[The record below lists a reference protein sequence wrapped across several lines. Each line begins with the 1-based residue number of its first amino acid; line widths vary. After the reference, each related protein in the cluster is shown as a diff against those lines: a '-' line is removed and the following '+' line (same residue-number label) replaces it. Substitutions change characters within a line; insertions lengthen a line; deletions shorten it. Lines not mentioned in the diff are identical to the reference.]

1 MTYFSLIGLVFTIH
15 LLAVMSPGPDFLMV
29 IKNAMQYNRKTAVY
43 TALGISIGIGVHI
56 TYSLAGIAYILKHNE
71 NLFNFIKIIGA
82 LYIIYIGVKIWL
94 DQKREMISNSDQKIN
109 IISAKQALKIG
120 FFTNILNPK
129 VSLFFLSL
137 FSVIIPQNTPNWLLL
152 VISLMLVLVTFIWFT
167 FISFA
172 LTTPK
177 SLQIYQKYEQIIT
190 KLFAVILIILGLS
203 ILFNLSRESVSLHKN
218 INHTTMSNPL
228 LHNFDT
234 APFESILPK
243 HFESAID
250 KNIDLTRS
258 EINKISN
265 NTDKPTFT
273 NTIEALDF
281 TGMQLDRITN
291 ILSNL
296 NSAETNKELQDVAD
310 KVMPKLTAFYNDIKL
325 NPELFARVKHIFEHQ
340 NEYHL
345 NAEQSMLLQKT
356 YKSFVRNG
364 ANLDKVSK
372 TKLREIDQ
380 KLTKLK
386 LDYSKNILE
395 ETNAFYLYITHKEEL
410 SGLTDDIIAAAAQT
424 AKQMD
429 KDGWIFTLHYPSYVP
444 FMKYANDRSL
454 RKKMALAYG
463 ARAYKNN
470 DFNNTNNV
478 LEIAKLRKERANLL
492 GYQTHADFVLE
503 ERMAKNPQT
512 VIQFL
517 DDLYAPAYPAAQKEF
532 DELAKIAQKDGV
544 KQIEKWDISYYS
556 EKLKKQTLDLDEE
569 LIKPYFQ
576 LEKVTQGVFDIAK
589 KLYGL
594 QFNEVNNIDKYHE
607 DVKTYRVT
615 DENNNF
621 IAYFYTD
628 FFPRKGKR
636 QGAWMTSYKSQ
647 WQKDGVNSRPHISI
661 VCNFTKPTD
670 TKPSLLSF
678 NEVTTLFH
686 EFGHALHGMLANT
699 QYPSLSGTSV
709 YWDFVELPSQ
719 FMENFAYEKE
729 ALSMFA
735 QHYKTG
741 ETIPDELI
749 EKIKKSMQ
757 FMEAYA
763 TTRQLSF
770 GYLDMAWHNNTTP
783 ETITNVGAFEEKIFQ
798 KLQLVPHHKENNIS
812 VSFSHIFPG
821 GYSSGYYSYKW
832 AEVLDADAFALFQ
845 EKGIFNKEIAQKF
858 KVLLSS
864 GGTKHP
870 MDLYIDFRGHKPQTN
885 ALLKRAGLLN

>member
-1 MTYFSLIGLVFTIH
+1 MEYFSLIGLVFITHI
-15 LLAVMSPGPDFLMV
+15 LAVMSPGPDFLMV
-29 IKNAMQYNRKTAVY
+29 LKNAMQYNRKIAVY

-56 TYSLAGIAYILKHNE
+56 TYSLAGIAYILKHNRNIF
-71 NLFNFIKIIGA
+71 NLIKITGA

-94 DQKREMISNSDQKIN
+94 EQKRN
-109 IISAKQALKIG
+109 IITNTGQNSPMINAKQAIKIG

-129 VSLFFLSL
+129 VSLYFLSL
-137 FSVIIPQNTPNWLLL
+137 FSVIIPQNTPLYTLIAISVML
-152 VISLMLVLVTFIWFT
+152 IVITFLWFS
-167 FISFA
+167 FISFV

-177 SLQIYQKYEQIIT
+177 SLQVYQKYEQIIA
-190 KLFAVILIILGLS
+190 KLFAVILIVLGLS
-203 ILFNLSRESVSLHKN
+203 ILFNLTRESVSLHKN

-228 LHNFDT
+228 LHTFDT
-234 APFESILPK
+234 APFESIQPQ
-243 HFESAID
+243 HFETAID
-250 KNIDLTRS
+250 KYIDETRA
-258 EINKISN
+258 EITQLSQ
-265 NTDKPTFT
+265 NTDKPTFK
-273 NTIEALDF
+273 NTIEALEF
-281 TGMQLDRITN
+281 TGMQLDRITS

-296 NSAETNKELQDVAD
+296 NSAETSKDLQDVAD

-325 NPELFARVKHIFEHQ
+325 NPELFSRIKYVFDKQKEFD
-340 NEYHL
+340 L
-345 NAEQSMLLQKT
+345 NDEQSMLLQKT

-364 ANLDKVSK
+364 ANLDESAK

-386 LDYSKNILE
+386 LDYSKNVLE
-395 ETNAFYLYITHKEEL
+395 ETNAFQLHITHKDDL
-410 SGLTDDIIAAAAQT
+410 AGLTDDIIAAAAQT
-424 AKQMD
+424 AKQMN
-429 KDGWIFTLHYPSYVP
+429 KEGWIFTLHYPSYVP
-444 FMKYANDRSL
+444 FMKYAENRAL

-463 ARAYKNN
+463 ARAYQNN
-470 DFNNTNNV
+470 DFNNSQNV
-478 LEIAKLRKERANLL
+478 LEIVKLRKERAKLL
-492 GYQTHADFVLE
+492 GYNTHADFVLE
-503 ERMAKNPQT
+503 ERMAKNPKT
-512 VIQFL
+512 VTQFL
-517 DDLYAPAYPAAQKEF
+517 DDLYTPAYPAAQKEF
-532 DELAKIAQKDGV
+532 KELAKMAEKDGIS
-544 KQIEKWDISYYS
+544 QLEKWDVSYYI

-569 LIKPYFQ
+569 IIKPYFQ
-576 LEKVTQGVFDIAK
+576 LEKVTQGVFDIAT

-594 QFNEVNNIDKYHE
+594 HFNEINDIDKYHE
-607 DVKTYRVT
+607 DVKTYKVT

-647 WQKDGVNSRPHISI
+647 WQKEGINSRPHISI
-661 VCNFTKPTD
+661 VCNFTKPTE

-735 QHYKTG
+735 QHYQTG

-770 GYLDMAWHNNTTP
+770 GYLDMAWHHNESP
-783 ETITNVGAFEEKIFQ
+783 ESIKNVGNFEEKVFQ
-798 KLQLVPHHKENNIS
+798 KTQLVPHHKENNMS
-812 VSFSHIFPG
+812 VAFSHIFPG

-845 EKGIFNKEIAQKF
+845 EKGIFNKETAQKF

-870 MDLYIDFRGHKPQTN
+870 MDLYIDFRGHKPKVD
-885 ALLKRAGLLN
+885 ALLKRAGLE